1 MRAWLG
7 LRRNSWSLGRRLAGG
22 HAWGAGGL
30 PRHAA
35 GLAAAYH
42 HCTMSG
48 QLERCER
55 EWHELEGEFQ
65 ELQVGPDHLV
75 PKLLPEVP
83 GISFPASPSPGRG
96 NHQGPGQALRR
107 RRGVVAGGLRGPA
120 PSHLPGLHFFIHLG
134 RWVEAP
140 TATPAPPAFS
150 PALCCARLL
159 RCRKLICDL

>member
-1 MRAWLG
+1 
-7 LRRNSWSLGRRLAGG
+7 
-22 HAWGAGGL
+22 
-30 PRHAA
+30 
-35 GLAAAYH
+35 
-42 HCTMSG
+42 MSG